1 MAFCRVPAGK
11 GQFLLMVYSF
21 CRQLFRKEPHE
32 GKTGTAC
39 ALRITGDI
47 TSDITGD
54 ITSSV
59 ILREQNVVWSVAAS
73 FLSGEGFPRPPAQGA
88 RLTSEPV

>member
-1 MAFCRVPAGK
+1 
-11 GQFLLMVYSF
+11 MVYSF

-32 GKTGTAC
+32 AQTVTAR

-54 ITSSV
+54 ITSSSRACTV
-59 ILREQNVVWSVAAS
+59 MIVWGMYRDDTLWHV
-73 FLSGEGFPRPPAQGA
+73 P
-88 RLTSEPV
+88 

>member
-1 MAFCRVPAGK
+1 MAFCCVLAGK
-11 GQFLLMVYSF
+11 GQFLLMVYNF

-32 GKTGTAC
+32 GKTITAR

-54 ITSSV
+54 ITSSME
-59 ILREQNVVWSVAAS
+59 LD
-73 FLSGEGFPRPPAQGA
+73 L
-88 RLTSEPV
+88 